1 MSNTIAILLH
11 GTIKNDYRVI
21 KTVKSLATQFQV
33 DVFYIGDKVDL
44 QINNVRF
51 YPTIYPKTLKHK
63 LLRHTFFCKEYS
75 FLFDVVV
82 ASNTTYKYIWAND
95 LPTLL
100 PALKLKDHFQAK
112 LIYDSHEIFNET
124 LNQFFPRKT
133 SFLKKMIFSTLLK
146 VMKNHG
152 EATEK
157 QLVKNVDLFITVN
170 QSILD
175 YFVTKYSIEN
185 SLVLMNFPY
194 SNNELNYREIDF
206 RKMYNWEL
214 SDSIFLYQGVLNQ
227 GRGLELMIHS
237 MSLTPDNFKL
247 IIIGSGPLEKDL
259 KQLVTSLQLEDKVKF
274 IPKVKLEDLPNYT
287 VAADFGINLLENLNL
302 SKQMAS
308 PNKLF
313 EYIHAE
319 IPVICSN
326 TLENNRVLDQFK
338 IGLTTENSKED
349 IAQKMSYLSEN
360 NKFSSEEFKIAK
372 SEFSWEKQEHTLLQ
386 SLISLK

>member
-21 KTVKSLATQFQV
+21 KTVKSLAKKFQV
-33 DVFYIGDKVDL
+33 DVFYIGNKVDL

-63 LLRHTFFCKEYS
+63 FLRHTFFCKEYS
-75 FLFDVVV
+75 FLFDAVIK
-82 ASNTTYKYIWAND
+82 SNIQYTYIWAND

-100 PALKLKDHFQAK
+100 PALKLKNHFQAR

-133 SFLKKMIFSTLLK
+133 NFLKKMIFNTLLK
-146 VMKNHG
+146 IMKKHG
-152 EATEK
+152 ERTER
-157 QLVKNVDLFITVN
+157 QLVKNIDLFITVN

-175 YFVTKYSIEN
+175 YFKAKYSIRE
-185 SLVLMNFPY
+185 SMVLMNFPY
-194 SNNELNYREIDF
+194 SNKLNPTKKIDYKKQF
-206 RKMYNWEL
+206 NW
-214 SDSIFLYQGVLNQ
+214 DSSSILFIYQGVLNQ
-227 GRGLELMIHS
+227 GRGLELLIES
-237 MSLTPDNFKL
+237 IPLTPSEFKL
-247 IIIGSGPLEKDL
+247 VIVGSGPLEFELKKRVNDL
-259 KQLVTSLQLEDKVKF
+259 ALNHRIRF
-274 IPKVKLEDLPNYT
+274 IPAVDLNELPKYT
-287 VAADFGINLLENLNL
+287 MGADFGINLLENLNL
-302 SKQMAS
+302 SKKMAS

-313 EYIHAE
+313 EYIHAG

-326 TLENNRVLDQFK
+326 TLENNRVLEQFN

-349 IAQKMSYLSEN
+349 IAQKMLDISEN
-360 NKFSSEEFKIAK
+360 DTFRSEEFTNAK
-372 SEFSWEKQEHTLLQ
+372 SEFSWEKQETTLLQ